1 MERKVDDFYKVI
13 QKEVLNYFTC
23 SNGKNE
29 YLSYERIKLL
39 IKDMIAFL
47 NAESYYIFTNV
58 YRNEYNIDMLYT
70 PRLFSF
76 TLLPHRLDK
85 KLLEL
90 CRCCT
95 LLYSELFDNMVCDLS
110 YLLGIFDNIK
120 EHDFFLKKMLEV
132 CKKVY
137 VDNNSSCSIN
147 NCYRRN
153 IKDDIRC
160 VIGRSD
166 YMTNRN
172 NDIIDDKEKNDYE
185 NIDDKEKNDYENIDD
200 KDIKQIEYNTISVAF
215 GNLSSVLFKGHK
227 YMLKQIYKEYFPYIE
242 NEEEQKEVNE
252 ILDKKFDNNF
262 LEGIIKC
269 FKKCHDMY
277 ISEYIPLLGSHKIIM
292 LSILHEEDFNSFDK
306 YRTINELNKI
316 NINIKPLTIN
326 EIKLLFEK
334 KKIFLNYKNETL
346 TDSLIRIK
354 NKEYNPYNEIYKP
367 GKLLI
372 DLNDI
377 EDNINIINYIL
388 ENINIY
394 QHNIFEISVLY
405 FRSLYTPDH
414 FNEEIWKIREMFEF
428 SDAIKIPS
436 LPYQLVGS
444 KKIQMLLLDDNI
456 LKKYISLNLN
466 KEKKSDEQIMN
477 DMNLLKKTFAL
488 QVDPSQNINE
498 PIIQDAIKNENN
510 YLLKPQREGGK
521 NNLHG
526 NQIKQKLM
534 LFYDNNQ
541 KQTLSHYVLMQ
552 RLFPS
557 CFTAIHCR
565 TQEIKNETDTIN
577 ISNEQQKKKPSHLTQ
592 FSLEKSI
599 SEFSLFHN
607 FIFYKNRNILNEQ
620 KGYLV
625 RTKNYSENEGGAIC
639 GISSLDSFFLT
650 QH

>member
-1 MERKVDDFYKVI
+1 MERKVDEFYKVI
-13 QKEVLNYFTC
+13 EKEVLNYFTC
-23 SNGKNE
+23 PNGKNE
-29 YLSYERIKLL
+29 YLSYERIKSL

-47 NAESYYIFTNV
+47 NTESYYIFTNS
-58 YRNEYNIDMLYT
+58 YKNEYNIDFLYN
-70 PRLFSF
+70 PKLFSF

-90 CRCCT
+90 CKYST

-110 YLLGIFDNIK
+110 YLLSIFENIK
-120 EHDFFLKKMLEV
+120 EHDFFVKKMLEV

-137 VDNNSSCSIN
+137 GDNSDNSDNSNNSN
-147 NCYRRN
+147 NSNNFRN

-172 NDIIDDKEKNDYE
+172 NDIIDDKEKIDDE
-185 NIDDKEKNDYENIDD
+185 NIND

-215 GNLSSVLFKGHK
+215 GNLSSILFNGHK
-227 YMLKQIYKEYFPYIE
+227 YILKQIYKEYFPYIG
-242 NEEEQKEVNE
+242 NEEEQKEVND

-262 LEGIIKC
+262 VQGIITC
-269 FKKCHDMY
+269 FKKCHDIY
-277 ISEYIPLLGSHKIIM
+277 ISEYKPLLGSHKVIM
-292 LSILHEEDFNSFDK
+292 MSILHEDDFNSFDK
-306 YRTINELNKI
+306 YKTTNELNKI
-316 NINIKPLTIN
+316 NINQKALTIN
-326 EIKLLFEK
+326 EIKLLFESK
-334 KKIFLNYKNETL
+334 KLFLNYKDETL
-346 TDSLIRIK
+346 IDSLKRIK
-354 NKEYNPYNEIYKP
+354 NKEYNPYNEIFKP

-377 EDNINIINYIL
+377 EDILNVDCININDIL
-388 ENINIY
+388 KNINKY
-394 QHNIFEISVLY
+394 ERNIFEISVLY
-405 FRSLYTPDH
+405 FRALYTPNH
-414 FNEEIWKIREMFEF
+414 FNENIWKIREMFEF

-444 KKIQMLLLDDNI
+444 KKIQMLLLDNDI

-466 KEKKSDEQIMN
+466 KEKKSDEQITK
-477 DMNLLKKTFAL
+477 DMTLLKKTFAL
-488 QVDPSQNINE
+488 QVDPSQNINAH
-498 PIIQDAIKNENN
+498 IIQDAINNENN

-526 NQIKQKLM
+526 NQVKQKLM
-534 LFYDNNQ
+534 LFYDHNK

-557 CFTAIHCR
+557 TFTAIHCR
-565 TQEIKNETDTIN
+565 TQEMKNEICTTN
-577 ISNEQQKKKPSHLTQ
+577 ISNEQQKKKPSHLIQ
-592 FSLEKSI
+592 FSPEKSI

-607 FIFYKNRNILNEQ
+607 FIFYKNKNILNEQ

-625 RTKNYSENEGGAIC
+625 RTKNYTENEGGAIC

-650 QH
+650 EH

>member
-1 MERKVDDFYKVI
+1 MERKVDDFYKII
-13 QKEVLNYFTC
+13 QKEVLNYFTH
-23 SNGKNE
+23 SNEKNE
-29 YLSYERIKLL
+29 YLSYERIKSL
-39 IKDMIAFL
+39 IKDMISFL
-47 NAESYYIFTNV
+47 NAESYYIFTNT
-58 YRNEYNIDMLYT
+58 YKNEYNIDILYN
-70 PRLFSF
+70 PKLFSF

-90 CRCCT
+90 CKYCT

-110 YLLGIFDNIK
+110 YLFSIFENIK
-120 EHDFFLKKMLEV
+120 DHDFFLKKMLEV
-132 CKKVY
+132 CKNVY
-137 VDNNSSCSIN
+137 GDNRDNN
-147 NCYRRN
+147 RN

-172 NDIIDDKEKNDYE
+172 NDIIDDKEKIDYE
-185 NIDDKEKNDYENIDD
+185 NIND

-215 GNLSSVLFKGHK
+215 GNLSCVLFNGHK

-242 NEEEQKEVNE
+242 NEEDQKEVNE

-262 LEGIIKC
+262 LQGIITC
-269 FKKCHDMY
+269 FKKCHDIY
-277 ISEYIPLLGSHKIIM
+277 ISEYKPILGSHKIIM
-292 LSILHEEDFNSFDK
+292 ISILHEEDLNSFDK
-306 YRTINELNKI
+306 YRTTNELNKI
-316 NINIKPLTIN
+316 NINQKSLTLN
-326 EIKLLFEK
+326 EIELLFEK
-334 KKIFLNYKNETL
+334 KKLFLNYKDETL
-346 TDSLIRIK
+346 IDSLMRIK
-354 NKEYNPYNEIYKP
+354 KKEYNPYNEMFKP

-372 DLNDI
+372 DLNDLK
-377 EDNINIINYIL
+377 DSINIDYIL
-388 ENINIY
+388 KNISIY
-394 QHNIFEISVLY
+394 ERNIFEISVLY

-414 FNEEIWKIREMFEF
+414 FNEHIWKIREMFEF

-444 KKIQMLLLDDNI
+444 KKIQMLLLDDHI

-466 KEKKSDEQIMN
+466 KEKKSDEQIIK
-477 DMNLLKKTFAL
+477 DMNFLKKTFAL
-488 QVDPSQNINE
+488 QVDPSQNINAH
-498 PIIQDAIKNENN
+498 IIQDAIKNENN

-526 NQIKQKLM
+526 NQVKQKLM
-534 LFYDNNQ
+534 LFYDNNK

-557 CFTAIHCR
+557 SFTAIHCR
-565 TQEIKNETDTIN
+565 TQEMKNETYTTNISN
-577 ISNEQQKKKPSHLTQ
+577 ISNEHQKKKPSHLIQ

-607 FIFYKNRNILNEQ
+607 FIFYKNKNILNEQ

-650 QH
+650 EH